1 MADPSDKLSHSE
13 EVIATRVLDALLG
26 LDAEQVERVLA
37 HVQRQLAP
45 DDGVPM
51 FARGIGG
58 PLGKLDC
65 DAKTKIDE
73 ITHGLWLRVCA
84 SRGVLPAEMLRDCI
98 YLLAHGKTYR
108 QMVMEKANHEANCI
122 DALARL
128 IGPFGAP
135 ELGGLR
141 P

>member
-1 MADPSDKLSHSE
+1 MSDQIDKLSLAE
-13 EVIATRVLDALLG
+13 AAVAARVFDALVG
-26 LDAEQVERVLA
+26 LDAGQVERVLA

-45 DDGVPM
+45 DDDVPM
-51 FARGIGG
+51 FARGIAG
-58 PLGKLDC
+58 PLGKLSC

-73 ITHGLWLRVCA
+73 ITHGLWLQLCA
-84 SRGVLPAEMLRDCI
+84 SRGQVTADMLRDCI
-98 YLLAHGKTYR
+98 YLLVHGKTYR
-108 QMVMEKANHEANCI
+108 QMVVEKINHDANCI
-122 DALARL
+122 DGLARL

>member
-13 EVIATRVLDALLG
+13 EVIATRVLDALLE
-26 LDAEQVERVLA
+26 LDSEQVERVLA

-45 DDGVPM
+45 DGDVPM
-51 FARGIGG
+51 FARGIAG
-58 PLGKLDC
+58 PLGKLSC

-73 ITHGLWLRVCA
+73 ITHGLWLQLCA
-84 SRGVLPAEMLRDCI
+84 SRGQVTADMLRDCI
-98 YLLAHGKTYR
+98 YLLVHGKTYR
-108 QMVMEKANHEANCI
+108 QMVVEKINHDANCI
-122 DALARL
+122 DGLARL

-135 ELGGLR
+135 ELGGFR